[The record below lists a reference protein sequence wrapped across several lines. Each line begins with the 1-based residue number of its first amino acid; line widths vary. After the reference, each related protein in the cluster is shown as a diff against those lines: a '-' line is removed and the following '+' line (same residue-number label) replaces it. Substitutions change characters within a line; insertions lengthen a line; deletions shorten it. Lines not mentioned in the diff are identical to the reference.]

1 MVPFLR
7 FLRRF
12 GRRSARYFTHFEK
25 SVAEK
30 NWIAIRRVSVCSLA
44 LLTGYFVMAL
54 FVFRQT
60 ILLATYGAF
69 ILLHIG
75 LVAYTRR
82 KKGVPSARQAEAVC
96 LAYIVLIM
104 AFITIISV
112 FPYPGRPA
120 IFFSLFCLLM
130 NVMFILP
137 FWHITGLLTAIEVV
151 FLLLVRLFKEPATFG
166 YDMFSSVT
174 AWLLGMIL
182 VYMLLDLHFREGK
195 ALARLEAASS
205 VDVTTTL
212 PNRRAFNEQLVSQFA
227 QCADRGQPLALL
239 MLDIDG
245 FKAFN
250 DRYGHVAGDDCL
262 YQVGT
267 ALRAY
272 AEETGIFIARYGG
285 EELVTIISGSKAGQ
299 YLKIAENTRRLV
311 ADCAVPLERE
321 EAHVTASVGAAIV
334 TPRRGDSYLELI
346 KMADAALYRAKAA
359 GKNRVVPYS
368 T

>member
-1 MVPFLR
+1 MPFLR
-7 FLRRF
+7 FFRRF
-12 GRRSARYFTHFEK
+12 GRRNAHYFTHFEK

-30 NWIAIRRVSVCSLA
+30 NWIAIRRVSVCSLV
-44 LLTGYFVMAL
+44 LLAGYFIVAM

-60 ILLATYGAF
+60 MLLAMYEVF

-75 LVAYTRR
+75 LTAYTLR
-82 KKGVPSARQAEAVC
+82 KRSVPSARRAEAVC
-96 LAYIVLIM
+96 LTYIVLIM
-104 AFITIISV
+104 AFITAISV
-112 FPYPGRPA
+112 FPYPDRPA
-120 IFFSLFCLLM
+120 IFFPLFCLLM

-137 FWHITGLLTAIEVV
+137 FWHITGLLTAIEAV
-151 FLLLVRLFKEPATFG
+151 FLLLIRLFKEPATFG
-166 YDMFSSVT
+166 YDLFSSIT
-174 AWLLGMIL
+174 AWLLGVIL
-182 VYMLLDLHFREGK
+182 TYMLLDLHFREGK
-195 ALARLEAASS
+195 ALARLEVASS

-212 PNRRAFNEQLVSQFA
+212 PNRRAFNERLASLFA

-250 DRYGHVAGDDCL
+250 DRYGHVAGDECL

-272 AEETGIFIARYGG
+272 AEETGIFTARYGG
-285 EELVTIISGSKAGQ
+285 EELVILLPGSQAGRH
-299 YLKIAENTRRLV
+299 LEIAESIRRLV

-321 EAHVTASVGAAIV
+321 EVRVTVSVGAAV
-334 TPRRGDSYLELI
+334 VSPRRGDSYLDLI
-346 KMADAALYRAKAA
+346 KMADAALYRAKDA